1 MHCISIFLR
10 GNLTVRFEESLLNLN
25 ANLNCF
31 KQTSNPAGITGC
43 RVATML
49 AETAQ
54 HHLESITLK

>member
-10 GNLTVRFEESLLNLN
+10 GNLTVQFEESLAILK

-31 KQTSNPAGITGC
+31 KLTSNPAGITGC
-43 RVATML
+43 KVATML

-54 HHLESITLK
+54 RHLESITLK